1 MMRTPVSRL
10 ERLLTRLVIGTV
22 PSGGWLF
29 LADLRLELRPDL
41 DPVRIGRDVLLAL
54 EHPGAEDRLRDED
67 RRVVEDLLGD
77 PLLPLVVRRGVG
89 VPDRLLALDRGTLD
103 EVDERWR

>member
-29 LADLRLELRPDL
+29 LADLRLDLRPDL
-41 DPVRIGRDVLLAL
+41 DPVRIGRDVLRAL
-54 EHPGAEDRLRDED
+54 EHPGVEDRLRDED

-77 PLLPLVVRRGVG
+77 QLLRLVVRRGVG
-89 VPDRLLALDRGTLD
+89 VRARLLGLERASLDDVGGR
-103 EVDERWR
+103 R